1 MHYLIYFGK
10 YISQSSL
17 VQRLERLLDDM
28 KTEIAELGQMLQ
40 PQSSEEEKTMV
51 RQQLMRRKA
60 ELTRAEET
68 MEELQQQIREFEM
81 KQQVYIYIYVIVGLW
96 SE

>member
-1 MHYLIYFGK
+1 M
-10 YISQSSL
+10 Q
-17 VQRLERLLDDM
+17 QLERLLDDM

-51 RQQLMRRKA
+51 QRQLMRRKA

-68 MEELQQQIREFEM
+68 IKELQQQIRELER
-81 KQQVYIYIYVIVGLW
+81 KQQVYIYVIIMDSGPVV
-96 SE
+96 